1 MKIQN
6 DKQTKTKQEEIK
18 EKKILTEL
26 RNFHKKDISFSSGK
40 ILSSMCTKPL
50 KITEE
55 ARKIFKETNLGDK
68 RISEGA
74 IEIEKNCIKLVG
86 NFLNLNSAYGFLTS
100 GGTESNILAIMEAR
114 ARKREKIKEIGE
126 EMTAEEIIVSETAH
140 FSFDKIS
147 FLMGINVKKASAD
160 KNFCVDLNSV
170 KNLIN
175 KNTIAVVGVAGT
187 TEYGSIDDIEGLA
200 QICRTNKIY
209 LHVDAAFGGFVIPF
223 IRKLNYNVRNFD
235 FGIEGVD
242 SIVLDPHK
250 MGMNIIPSG
259 MILFRKQP
267 KFSVNVSYLE
277 GKHERLLGTFPAASA
292 AGCYAC
298 LKFLGEDG
306 YIKIVKACMEN
317 TKYLAEGLKNL
328 GIEILNPTMNILN
341 FNIRKEIYNKLIET
355 GWIISKTSKGY
366 ARIVIMPHTKRTH
379 LKKFLNDIK
388 QLMILNDIKQLMK
401 NAKNE
406 KRVMELPD

>member
-6 DKQTKTKQEEIK
+6 DKQTKTKQEETK
-18 EKKILTEL
+18 EKEILTEL
-26 RNFHKKDISFSSGK
+26 RNFHKKDVSFSSGK

-50 KITEE
+50 KIAEE

-74 IEIEKNCIKLVG
+74 IEIEKVCIRWVG
-86 NFLNLNSAYGFLTS
+86 DLLNLNQPYGFITS
-100 GGTESNILAIMEAR
+100 GGTESNILTIMEAR
-114 ARKREKIKEIGE
+114 ARKREAMKESGE
-126 EMTAEEIIVSETAH
+126 KEMVPEEIIVPETSH

-147 FLMGINVKKASAD
+147 FLMGIKIKKASTD

-200 QICRTNKIY
+200 QICMVNKIY

-223 IRKLNYNVRNFD
+223 LKRLNYDVRNFD

-242 SIVLDPHK
+242 SIALDPHK

-259 MILFRKQP
+259 MLLFRKEP
-267 KFSVNVSYLE
+267 KFSVNVSYLQ
-277 GKHERLLGTFPAASA
+277 GKHERLLGTFSGGSA

-306 YIKIVKACMEN
+306 YIKIVKECMEN
-317 TKYLAEGLKNL
+317 TKYLAEGLKDL

-341 FNIRKEIYNKLIET
+341 FNIRKEIYNKLVET
-355 GWIISKTSKGY
+355 GWIISKTSKGH

-379 LKKFLNDIK
+379 IKKFLNDIK
-388 QLMILNDIKQLMK
+388 QLMK
-401 NAKNE
+401 NTE
-406 KRVMELPD
+406 KY

>member
-1 MKIQN
+1 MKGQN
-6 DKQTKTKQEEIK
+6 DKQTKTKEK
-18 EKKILTEL
+18 EILTEL
-26 RNFHKKDISFSSGK
+26 RNFHKKDVSFSGGK

-50 KITEE
+50 KI
-55 ARKIFKETNLGDK
+55 AKKAGQIFNEINLGDK
-68 RISEGA
+68 RISAGA
-74 IEIEKNCIKLVG
+74 IEIEKVCIRWVG
-86 NFLNLNSAYGFLTS
+86 ALLNLNPAYGFITS

-114 ARKREKIKEIGE
+114 ARKREKDGTTDTK
-126 EMTAEEIIVSETAH
+126 EEIIVPETSH

-147 FLMGINVKKASAD
+147 FLMGIKVRKAKVD
-160 KNFCVDLNSV
+160 QNFCVDLNSV

-175 KNTIAVVGVAGT
+175 KRTIAVVGIAGN

-200 QICRTNKIY
+200 EICKAKNLY

-223 IRKLNYNVRNFD
+223 MRKLNYNVRNFD
-235 FGIEGVD
+235 FGIEGID
-242 SIVLDPHK
+242 SIALDPHK

-259 MILFRKQP
+259 MLLFRKEP
-267 KFSVNVSYLE
+267 KFSVNVSYLQ
-277 GKHERLLGTFPAASA
+277 GKHKRLLGTFPASSA

-306 YIKIVKACMEN
+306 YVKIVKECMEN
-317 TKYLAEGLKNL
+317 TKELAEGLKNL

-341 FNIRKEIYNKLIET
+341 FNIREEIYNKLVET

-379 LKKFLNDIK
+379 IKKFLDDIK
-388 QLMILNDIKQLMK
+388 RLMENDKK
-401 NAKNE
+401 
-406 KRVMELPD
+406 